1 MILRKPQFRF
11 TVAMMM
17 TTMAVALIAISMVIG
32 APVARA
38 QEQSTPPPAQPISA
52 APANHGMAGA
62 LVQETR
68 EAAGEDE
75 EENASLKH
83 SSPVRW
89 IASKTGLT
97 VHQAHLLATGL
108 NFAIVV
114 VILLWAVR
122 KFVPSMLRSRNAS
135 IQQALQEARAASED
149 ANRRLADIESRLGQL
164 GAEIGRMQVTAET
177 EAAAEESRIQKAAEE
192 EIRKVVASAEQE
204 IATAAKL
211 ARRELANHTAGLAI
225 ALARKQ
231 INVDANTDQVLVRT
245 FASKLSTNSGDG
257 GKGGQ

>member
-1 MILRKPQFRF
+1 
-11 TVAMMM
+11 
-17 TTMAVALIAISMVIG
+17 MALAASFFVFSIRLV
-32 APVARA
+32 RA
-38 QEQSTPPPAQPISA
+38 QEQAAPSAPSSQQQTSA
-52 APANHGMAGA
+52 ATENHAPENHGTAGT
-62 LVQETR
+62 LVEETR
-68 EAAGEDE
+68 EAAGDDE
-75 EENASLKH
+75 EENANLKH

-89 IASKTGLT
+89 IAKKTGLT
-97 VHQAHLLATGL
+97 VHQAHLLSTTL

-114 VILLWAVR
+114 VVLVWAFR
-122 KFVPSMLRSRNAS
+122 KFVPTMLRSRNAS

-149 ANRRLADIESRLGQL
+149 ANRRLGDIENRLGQL
-164 GAEIGRMQVTAET
+164 DKEIGRMTATAES

-211 ARRELANHTAGLAI
+211 ARRDLANHTAGLAI

-231 INVDANTDQVLVRT
+231 INVDANTDQVLVRN

>member
-1 MILRKPQFRF
+1 
-11 TVAMMM
+11 MM
-17 TTMAVALIAISMVIG
+17 TITMKAKLLFRGSLVGLALAVALVTMGSVRAVH
-32 APVARA
+32 A
-38 QEQSTPPPAQPISA
+38 QEQSAPAPPSQTSA
-52 APANHGMAGA
+52 APENHGAAGT

-68 EAAGEDE
+68 AAAGDDE
-75 EENASLKH
+75 EENANLKH

-97 VHQAHLLATGL
+97 VHQAHLLSTGL

-114 VILLWAVR
+114 VILLWAFR
-122 KFVPSMLRSRNAS
+122 KFVPTMLRSRNAS

-149 ANRRLADIESRLGQL
+149 ANRRLADIEGRLGQL
-164 GAEIGRMQVTAET
+164 DKEIGRMQTTAEG
-177 EAAAEESRIQKAAEE
+177 EAAAEEVRIQKAAEE

-211 ARRELANHTAGLAI
+211 ARRDLANHTAGLAI

-231 INVDANTDQVLVRT
+231 INVDANTDQVLVRN